1 MRDRVWRNSMQFH
14 FIYLAAGYSRR
25 FGANKLLAP
34 YDGTPMYRVLLGR
47 LVSILESDV
56 LVKDITV
63 VTQYRE
69 IEDEVSRIDLETV
82 KPVRCVIN
90 PDPSRGISSSI
101 RCAVEYLTEEDE
113 ELASCMNV
121 TDPYDHASPTNS
133 TDRAL
138 IFFVADTPHLTERTV
153 ADFIHAFALSGKR
166 LGCIGRDGEMGNPGV
181 FCSEFIPE
189 LMELEGDRG
198 GKRILLAHRDKVFIF
213 SDTKPEE
220 LEDIDYSC

>member
-1 MRDRVWRNSMQFH
+1 MQFH

-25 FGANKLLAP
+25 YGANKLLAP
-34 YDGTPMYRVLLGR
+34 YEGAPMYRVLLGR
-47 LVSILESDV
+47 LVSILESDI

-69 IEDEVSRIDLETV
+69 IEDEVSRIDRETL

-101 RCAVEYLTEEDE
+101 RCAVEYLAEENE
-113 ELASCMNV
+113 GFASYMH
-121 TDPYDHASPTNS
+121 TADPYAHASAPDS
-133 TDRAL
+133 TDRFL
-138 IFFVADTPHLTERTV
+138 VFFVADTPHLTERTV
-153 ADFIHAFALSGKR
+153 SDFIHAFALSGKR
-166 LGCIGRDGEMGNPGV
+166 LGCIGRAGVMGNPGI
-181 FCSEFIPE
+181 FASEFIPE

-198 GKRILLAHRDKVFIF
+198 GKRILLAHRDRVFIF

>member
-121 TDPYDHASPTNS
+121 TDPYMESGEQF
-133 TDRAL
+133 L
-138 IFFVADTPHLTERTV
+138 IISEMLLYLDLLPPRHR
-153 ADFIHAFALSGKR
+153 KR
-166 LGCIGRDGEMGNPGV
+166 MHFLIIM
-181 FCSEFIPE
+181 
-189 LMELEGDRG
+189 
-198 GKRILLAHRDKVFIF
+198 
-213 SDTKPEE
+213 
-220 LEDIDYSC
+220 